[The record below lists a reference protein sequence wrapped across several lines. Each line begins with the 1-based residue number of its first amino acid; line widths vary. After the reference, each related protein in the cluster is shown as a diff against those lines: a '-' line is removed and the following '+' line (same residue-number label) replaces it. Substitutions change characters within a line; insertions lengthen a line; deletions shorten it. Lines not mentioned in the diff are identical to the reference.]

1 MRLQYFW
8 PLFFSPVFLM
18 AGSGI
23 TEAFAQ
29 GAVHGQIKFFS
40 YDIDKKSDENAY
52 ANALGGY
59 LKYSTDT
66 NNSFYASVR
75 FHTSQPVGSNKNK
88 EATALFNNDDNGKAL
103 TANSEAY
110 IGWRGAERV
119 LKLGN
124 LMLNTP
130 MMNDDR
136 TRIVP
141 WSYQGAAY
149 TGKAIPDTE
158 VQLYHISQI
167 RSHTSDEYKKESA
180 SGKIGS
186 GITMLGL
193 HYTGV
198 DSLNLMSYYYYAPD
212 LYSTFIAQA
221 DYKLVL
227 ESENLFCASIQYF
240 NSGNGGKYAER
251 ENRNGGDDI
260 DLVAVKVGYD
270 TEDWMISLSYSQN
283 FGLSGIVK
291 GYGGLSQVFTTSMV
305 ANGRG
310 NYKPETWMLKTSYDL
325 LYTQWGQSELALTLT
340 NTRVKD
346 NRGDDFDAY
355 YMHLRQRFNINTSL
369 FIRYENLNYKSDK
382 SDANYLRIIA
392 SYNF

>member
-1 MRLQYFW
+1 MRLH
-8 PLFFSPVFLM
+8 PLCALFFSPFFLM
-18 AGSGI
+18 AESGI

-29 GAVHGQIKFFS
+29 GSVHGQIKLFS
-40 YDIDKKSDENAY
+40 YDIDKKSAEDAY
-52 ANALGGY
+52 ANALGGF

-88 EATALFNNDDNGKAL
+88 EDTALFNNDKNAESL
-103 TANSEAY
+103 TVNSEAY
-110 IGWRGAERV
+110 IGWNGKNRI
-119 LKLGN
+119 LKVGN

-141 WSYQGAAY
+141 WSYQGFAY
-149 TGKAIPDTE
+149 TGKATRDTK

-186 GITMLGL
+186 GITMLGFN
-193 HYTGV
+193 YTGV
-198 DSLNLMSYYYYAPD
+198 NSLDLISYYYYAPD

-227 ESENLFCASIQYF
+227 DSENLLCASVQYF

-251 ENRNGGDDI
+251 KNKNGGDDI
-260 DLVAVKVGYD
+260 DLVAVKIGY
-270 TEDWMISLSYSQN
+270 TAEDWMITLNYSQN
-283 FGLSGIVK
+283 FGISGIVK
-291 GYGGLSQVFTTSMV
+291 GYGGLSHVFTTSMV

-310 NYKPETWMLKTSYDL
+310 NYKPETWMLKSSYDFPL
-325 LYTQWGQSELALTLT
+325 TKWGQSELAFTFT
-340 NTRVKD
+340 NTRTKD
-346 NRGDDFDAY
+346 SRGDDFDAY
-355 YMHLRQRFNINTSL
+355 YMHWRHRYKTDTSL
-369 FIRYENLNYKSDK
+369 FVRYENLEYKNEKSDV
-382 SDANYLRIIA
+382 NYLRIIA
-392 SYNF
+392 SYQF